1 MKRVFGALA
10 AVATC
15 AGVPAAQGG
24 NIVMQSGPKQV
35 TLMELY
41 TSEGCSSCPPAE
53 VWFSELKDAPGLWKI
68 FVPVAFH
75 VDYWDNLGWP
85 DKYASAAFTA
95 RQRSYAAEWRS
106 ENVYTPELVS
116 GGK

>member
-53 VWFSELKDAPGLWKI
+53 VWFSELKDAPAL
-68 FVPVAFH
+68 A
-75 VDYWDNLGWP
+75 L
-85 DKYASAAFTA
+85 SACQSSAHKVEQTGTN
-95 RQRSYAAEWRS
+95 S
-106 ENVYTPELVS
+106 
-116 GGK
+116 